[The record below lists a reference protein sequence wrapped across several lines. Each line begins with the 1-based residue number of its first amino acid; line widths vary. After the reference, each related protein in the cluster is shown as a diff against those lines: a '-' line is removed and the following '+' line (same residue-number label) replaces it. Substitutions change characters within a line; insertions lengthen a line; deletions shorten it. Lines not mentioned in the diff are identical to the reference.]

1 MDKAMLQGVF
11 ACLLWIIHMP
21 AARALDFGT
30 KKAVQ
35 TATFEFRAPARAVRS
50 KDLVGTAFAIGPN
63 EFVSAGHLF
72 DKAIGS
78 RFGHPVLR
86 DSSGTEYPVADILQF
101 SEQQDYVIFSL
112 ERPPRIKPLP
122 TRRSDQTEPDVY
134 LAGSRTDGR
143 VVIEHGTFY
152 GVTRDRES
160 GEFDWLRV
168 SGPLWG
174 GVGGGPLLDGSGR
187 VIGIVQAS
195 ARNGDASYAVP
206 IGLLQ
211 TGEPQ
216 KAHIHSTEMLRSLMP
231 VVSSVKPLEA
241 EIPLPLSFE
250 KFSQELQQLR
260 AAYFDREI
268 GPLLDA
274 TSRNFVLTGDGAA
287 EVCNLLNGR
296 NCECKPRASASGV
309 LVVNDPNVD
318 DLLRQ
323 VIAGKEAS
331 RTVAGAVVLRTGSSD
346 AGARKHDLS
355 SDPLLHLRLALKGQ
369 VNGQASA
376 DARLNAADNMMSRA
390 AANQDRVYVDFR
402 DRTWH
407 MRTWPLSDQDLELVS
422 LARKLPDGYVVLTR
436 TMPAA
441 LSHAAELQLQVI
453 ANLVYYGCEELEG
466 EGVAQ
471 VADTM
476 YR

>member
-1 MDKAMLQGVF
+1 
-11 ACLLWIIHMP
+11 
-21 AARALDFGT
+21 
-30 KKAVQ
+30 
-35 TATFEFRAPARAVRS
+35 
-50 KDLVGTAFAIGPN
+50 
-63 EFVSAGHLF
+63 
-72 DKAIGS
+72 
-78 RFGHPVLR
+78 
-86 DSSGTEYPVADILQF
+86 
-101 SEQQDYVIFSL
+101 
-112 ERPPRIKPLP
+112 
-122 TRRSDQTEPDVY
+122 
-134 LAGSRTDGR
+134 
-143 VVIEHGTFY
+143 
-152 GVTRDRES
+152 
-160 GEFDWLRV
+160 
-168 SGPLWG
+168 
-174 GVGGGPLLDGSGR
+174 
-187 VIGIVQAS
+187 
-195 ARNGDASYAVP
+195 
-206 IGLLQ
+206 
-211 TGEPQ
+211 
-216 KAHIHSTEMLRSLMP
+216 MP